1 MSIGL
6 MDRSGTRPRLDP
18 RRSST
23 TRSRTD
29 LMGFVG
35 LAAVLFSFVYFVS
48 DVIELTQEGF
58 STPQLV
64 LTYLGEA
71 AIPLFVIGLY
81 AAQRPA
87 IGRLGLVGAVGYAY
101 AFIFFT
107 GTVTFALANHTRN
120 WDALVDRMGP
130 WVSIHGVLMVLA
142 GLAFGWAVIRA
153 RVLPRWTGVT
163 LMAGVVLV
171 AASSGLPEAAQTAAA
186 GVRDAAFVG
195 MGASVLFARR
205 SRLQR
210 VSRNNG

>member
-6 MDRSGTRPRLDP
+6 MDRRPRLDP
-18 RRSST
+18 RRSAT

-35 LAAVLFSFVYFVS
+35 LAAVLFSAIYFVS
-48 DVIELTQEGF
+48 DVIELAEDGF

-64 LTYLGEA
+64 LTYVGEA
-71 AIPLFVIGLY
+71 AIPLFVLGLY

-87 IGRLGLVGAVGYAY
+87 IGRLGLVGALGYAY

-130 WVSIHGVLMVLA
+130 WISIHGALMVLA

-153 RVLPRWTGVT
+153 RVFPRWTGGT

-171 AASSGLPEAAQTAAA
+171 AASSGLPEAAQTAAS
-186 GVRDAAFVG
+186 GVRDAAFAA

-205 SRLQR
+205 SRIQR